1 MVQSSAK
8 FVSYDLRP
16 SKQCE
21 RKLMLECFRAATE
34 CGFLISDYR
43 YVGMG
48 ANRFYDYMLLHKY
61 FGVTDMISLEHDEDV
76 FKRANFNK
84 PYGFIKVGPDSA
96 TQFIAADVGTK
107 DTVYWLDYDGGVGP
121 HITGDIFAIAPRIR
135 LNSFL
140 FVTVCAEPPKVLEKK
155 NFTERLAFL
164 QDALGDLA
172 SALTKSDLE
181 GASFPQ
187 AVQKIW
193 IAAFRNAFAV
203 RSDGI
208 FSSFFRVQY
217 TDGMKMLTVGCVMSD
232 NARCQGLIDTLKN
245 RVPVLNLGP
254 DESYK
259 IRKFDIT
266 EKERGLLD
274 LAVTA
279 GRSSSREIN
288 YLKKLGF
295 SDTDIQKYREIVRYH
310 PRYIEAIL

>member
-1 MVQSSAK
+1 MAQSSAK

-34 CGFLISDYR
+34 CGFAIPDYR

-61 FGVTDMISLEHDEDV
+61 FGMTDMVSLEHDKAM

-84 PYGFIKVGPDSA
+84 PYGFIKVKPESA
-96 TQFIAADVGTK
+96 TKFIAADK
-107 DTVYWLDYDGGVGP
+107 SRKNTVYWLDYDGGVGP
-121 HITGDIFAIAPRIR
+121 HITRDIQAIAPRIR
-135 LNSFL
+135 LDSFL
-140 FVTVCAEPPKVLEKK
+140 FVTVCAEPAKVLEKK
-155 NFTERLAFL
+155 NSTDRLAFL

-172 SALTKSDLE
+172 SSVLRTDLDNE
-181 GASFPQ
+181 TYPV
-187 AVQKIW
+187 AVQKIL
-193 IAAFRNAFAV
+193 IAAFRNAFAA

-217 TDGMKMLTVGCVMSD
+217 ADGMKMLTVGGVMSD
-232 NARCQGLIDTLKN
+232 NNRCQGLVDMLAS
-245 RVPVLNLGP
+245 RVPVLNLHP
-254 DESYK
+254 DECYK

-266 EKERGLLD
+266 EKERGLFD
-274 LAVTA
+274 LAVTS
-279 GRSSSREIN
+279 GRTNARELSS
-288 YLKKLGF
+288 LKRMGF

-310 PRYIEAIL
+310 PRYIEAML